1 LLESRVAAVALAA
14 ALVVAIG
21 STGAVAA
28 GLIRSIDIKD
38 QTIASQDL
46 GRGSV
51 NTSELRDRGVLS
63 RDVADGGLRL
73 RDLSDRVQ
81 NRLGVKGDT
90 GDRGPRGMPGVRGPR
105 GAEGDHGAV
114 GPQGPPGPQGQ
125 QGVQGQPG
133 PQGRQGVQGP
143 PGPPGPRGV
152 QGLTGPQGEPGI
164 FGYERVA
171 STTVYIPAGG
181 RMSITATCSPGK
193 TVISGGYTQ
202 VGNAEIR
209 SSDATTALDG
219 WSVLFD
225 NSTESI
231 LAEAHVSAICASVT
245 P

>member
-1 LLESRVAAVALAA
+1 MAAVALAA

-28 GLIRSIDIKD
+28 SLIRSADIKD
-38 QTIASQDL
+38 QTIAAKDL
-46 GRGSV
+46 GRGAV
-51 NTSELRDRGVLS
+51 NTSELRDKGVLS

-73 RDLSDRVQ
+73 RDLSDSVQ
-81 NRLGVKGDT
+81 NRLGEQGAK

-105 GAEGDHGAV
+105 GEEGDSGAV

-125 QGVQGQPG
+125 QGVQGPPG
-133 PQGRQGVQGP
+133 PQGGQGVQGP
-143 PGPPGPRGV
+143 PGPSGPRGV
-152 QGLTGPQGEPGI
+152 QGPRGPQGEPGI

-171 STTVYIPAGG
+171 STTVYIPADG
-181 RMSITATCSPGK
+181 RMSVTATCSPGK

-219 WSVLFD
+219 WSVVFD
-225 NSTESI
+225 NTAESI
-231 LAEAHVSAICASVT
+231 LAEVHVSAICASIT